1 MCGNLQTSYSVWAE
15 LLCLGKQH
23 CRSHPLSKRMSAI
36 RAHLLARSPPLA
48 LLEVAD
54 WDCAAAKQPENV
66 LKSILGGPEDVG
78 LRSVP
83 GYRVELPEVRARGY
97 SLPLDGTRLHISMV
111 REVHSRL
118 HDGMDLAR
126 SRGAAG

>member
-1 MCGNLQTSYSVWAE
+1 M
-15 LLCLGKQH
+15 GKRN

-54 WDCAAAKQPENV
+54 WDCVAAKQQENV
-66 LKSILGGPEDVG
+66 LKFILADPEDVG

-83 GYRVELPEVRARGY
+83 GYRVELPEVRARDY
-97 SLPLDGTRLHISMV
+97 SLALKGTRLHIRISTDN
-111 REVHSRL
+111 REGIRF
-118 HDGMDLAR
+118 
-126 SRGAAG
+126 

>member
-1 MCGNLQTSYSVWAE
+1 MQTSESVWAE
-15 LLCLGKQH
+15 LLRLGKRN

-54 WDCAAAKQPENV
+54 WDCVAAKQPENV
-66 LKSILGGPEDVG
+66 LKSILDDPEDVG

-83 GYRVELPEVRARGY
+83 GYRVELLEVRARDYG
-97 SLPLDGTRLHISMV
+97 LPLDGTRLHISMV
-111 REVHSRL
+111 RKVHSRL